1 LFCPYKV
8 NPRDKVVAWENFACY
23 QQLVPAVMIAISI
36 TNEEVGSVHSAHNR
50 HFFVDDVVLP
60 VGTVVLTSR

>member
-1 LFCPYKV
+1 
-8 NPRDKVVAWENFACY
+8 
-23 QQLVPAVMIAISI
+23 MIDISI
-36 TNEEVGSVHSAHNR
+36 TNEDVGSVHSAHNW